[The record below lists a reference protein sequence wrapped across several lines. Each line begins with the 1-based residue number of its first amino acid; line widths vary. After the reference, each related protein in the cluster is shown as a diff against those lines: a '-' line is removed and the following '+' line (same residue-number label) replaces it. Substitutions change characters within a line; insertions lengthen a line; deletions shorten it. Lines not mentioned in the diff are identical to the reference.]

1 MVISCFREKHRTKMI
16 SIYITKIESEIK
28 HIKSELD
35 KNMKPKMKSIDSYLI
50 LLERI
55 KFTLEQ
61 MKIEASS
68 IRASSDQTEK
78 RIVEMEKGLNDNIQK
93 VLNDTNIL
101 HSEIKGELSST
112 KFWLQIIV
120 GGIVVGMLILIIQ
133 NFMQKK
139 NESVSS
145 KKFPD
150 KTEKFANNEKSESDA
165 INE

>member
-1 MVISCFREKHRTKMI
+1 
-16 SIYITKIESEIK
+16 
-28 HIKSELD
+28 
-35 KNMKPKMKSIDSYLI
+35 MKSIDSYLI

-139 NESVSS
+139 
-145 KKFPD
+145 K
-150 KTEKFANNEKSESDA
+150 
-165 INE
+165 